1 MEALSRGRVAPS
13 ATDICPFLGA
23 LSSAAQG
30 ENDDDGICSRLPPPD
45 ETGTARAPLH
55 STKKKAN

>member
-1 MEALSRGRVAPS
+1 MQSLKIDGGRFQRKGGS
-13 ATDICPFLGA
+13 LGNGYMPISG
-23 LSSAAQG
+23 SSAAQG

-55 STKKKAN
+55 